1 MKKYI
6 NIFAVLA
13 MALFVGSCEDELEQE
28 FQYIKVVPG
37 EEIQFGASAAF
48 ESSVGSTR
56 TIYGDIN
63 EKGSLI
69 EVNWVPNQDR
79 IQIIS
84 PHAGGADI
92 AEYQVISTN
101 SGTVTPGNG
110 IDSVFVQ
117 YSQATALQRIGEAG
131 LQWTNATEYDFYAM
145 YPSHEQLKEV
155 VKEVENTDY
164 YGLKNVYGESG
175 LPVNGKMIGYLPVT
189 QDPVTT
195 APAPAEDGESR
206 VVKVEPDMRY
216 AYMAAKAHCE
226 IQEDGTMKDTIQL
239 NFQSLVTA
247 LEFDITV
254 NEIDQQSDG
263 TKLIDIMAL
272 MLTSKDHDI
281 CGKFEYTFPE
291 RSTKISDGS
300 IAIQNAATQNYRSIT
315 MGFGQNGIQGL
326 AKGDVVKATFF
337 ILPSAGIKENF
348 NANAE
353 DPDLKLTVMYKVA
366 GQPQIKTAT
375 IKKAI
380 SPCKYTHFTNV
391 LLPKIGNDV
400 DGSAWW
406 SALPDNALLSQVSIP
421 VASNVFA
428 SSIYFKENAYNNLHQ
443 QVKEYTDLWDMG
455 VRGFEFVNR
464 KSGYDGDMKD
474 QPTLSLSD
482 AHFVVDENPLVS
494 SDINFGIAFETLATK
509 LAQNEN
515 ETLVLVCTYQ
525 AITDGYNPN
534 YYVQQLLNYLDDF
547 VAENKLGFTKEHF
560 VKMDAS
566 STVSD
571 LKGKIAI
578 IIRPGDDDRYESN
591 STTASITLSSNDGTT
606 KTDWSSNVTLIQD
619 WGTAFDVWDRRY
631 EDVAREAQFETKY
644 VIDMAKKRT
653 EPRTM
658 VEDWLWGAGG
668 SSGSNS
674 DEYYEYKNSDGEIN
688 DGNNNFDNFGNGEIP
703 SRLSSFNYEHACA
716 DGTKAY
722 VQEWARVVPESMAK
736 KIYTGLNN
744 HSVYLWVNWPESYI
758 EKQKAIDGLFKQSVA
773 TKGITDAQGLY
784 INSLSGYY
792 IMNGEEGLY
801 PFKNTYS
808 MQYYPEPSILNWWNP
823 KWTSSSITA
832 SNMGKG
838 GDHVGLAYDLNKY
851 VYGILS
857 GTGKMQDG
865 NSLTRNYQKQGI
877 VLIDE
882 IETHLHLELQKF
894 ILPFLTKIFPNIQFI
909 VTTHSPFVLSSM
921 DNAVAYDLEHRIM
934 IDDLTEY
941 SYEAL
946 AEGYFGVPTESSYM
960 EMRLQTFRALL
971 EKDDLS
977 NGDKEQLFTL
987 ISDFEK
993 ISEAASPLIIG
1004 EFMRLK
1010 VEYSDKINTLQK

>member
-1 MKKYI
+1 MVNGKLNGSKNYTTMKKYI
-6 NIFAVLA
+6 KLYAVLA
-13 MALFVGSCEDELEQE
+13 MALFVSSCEDELEQE

-63 EKGSLI
+63 KTDGLI

-101 SGTVTPGNG
+101 SGTVIPGNG
-110 IDSVFVQ
+110 TDGKFEES
-117 YSQATALQRIGEAG
+117 SKATTLQRIGEAG

-155 VKEVENTDY
+155 VKEVEDTDD
-164 YGLKNVYGESG
+164 YGLKNVYESG
-175 LPVNGKMIGYLPVT
+175 LPVSGKMIGYLPVT

-195 APAPAEDGESR
+195 DPAPAEDGENR
-206 VVKVEPDMRY
+206 VVKVQPDMRY

-226 IQEDGTMKDTIQL
+226 IQEDGTMKETIQL

-254 NEIDQQSDG
+254 NEIGQQSDR
-263 TKLIDIMAL
+263 TQLIDIMGL
-272 MLTSKDHDI
+272 MLTSKEHDI

-291 RSTKISDGS
+291 GSTDISDGS
-300 IAIQNAATQNYRSIT
+300 IAIQNAATQNYKSIT

-337 ILPSAGIKENF
+337 ILPSAGIKKDF

-391 LLPKIGNDV
+391 LLPKIDNKV
-400 DGSAWW
+400 DGSVWW

-428 SSIYFKENAYNNLHQ
+428 SSIYFTGGDYTNLYQ
-443 QVKEYTDLWDMG
+443 QVKAYTDLWDMG

-494 SDINFGIAFETLATK
+494 STINFGIAFETLADK
-509 LAQNEN
+509 LDKNKN

-534 YYVQQLLNYLDDF
+534 YYVQQLLNYLEDF
-547 VAENKLGFTKEHF
+547 VADNKFGFTKEHF
-560 VKMDAS
+560 VKMNAS

-578 IIRPGDDDRYESN
+578 IIRPGDDDRYESSN
-591 STTASITLSSNDGTT
+591 TTASIKLSSNDGTT
-606 KTDWSSNVTLIQD
+606 QTDWSEHVTLIQD

-631 EDVAREAQFETKY
+631 EGVAREAQFETQYRAENKPNL
-644 VIDMAKKRT
+644 AQRT
-653 EPRTM
+653 LF
-658 VEDWLWGAGG
+658 EDWLWGAGG
-668 SSGSNS
+668 SDSG
-674 DEYYEYKNSDGEIN
+674 EYYEYNHNGETN
-688 DGNNNFDNFGNGEIP
+688 TGNNNFDNFGNGERP
-703 SRLSSFNYEHACA
+703 QPLPSFNYEHACA

-722 VQEWARVVPESMAK
+722 VQEWARVVPKSMANK
-736 KIYTGLNN
+736 KICTGLNN
-744 HSVYLWVNWPESYI
+744 HSVYLWVNWPESYT
-758 EKQKAIDGLFKQSVA
+758 EKQEAIDSLFRRSVA
-773 TKGITDAQGLY
+773 TKGNIDAQGLY

-838 GDHVGLAYDLNKY
+838 GNHVGLAYDLNKY

-865 NSLTRNYQKQGI
+865 NSL
-877 VLIDE
+877 
-882 IETHLHLELQKF
+882 
-894 ILPFLTKIFPNIQFI
+894 
-909 VTTHSPFVLSSM
+909 
-921 DNAVAYDLEHRIM
+921 
-934 IDDLTEY
+934 
-941 SYEAL
+941 
-946 AEGYFGVPTESSYM
+946 AEGPWGLVMMEHIGNTAGGADDKSVALVNLIMMNNFRFPLAQKSDAEGASVQRIPLSDESV
-960 EMRLQTFRALL
+960 
-971 EKDDLS
+971 D
-977 NGDKEQLFTL
+977 
-987 ISDFEK
+987 
-993 ISEAASPLIIG
+993 
-1004 EFMRLK
+1004 
-1010 VEYSDKINTLQK
+1010 INKNIMVTWE

>member
-1 MKKYI
+1 MTMKKYI

-63 EKGSLI
+63 KKDSLI

-117 YSQATALQRIGEAG
+117 YSQATTLQRIGEVG
-131 LQWTNATEYDFYAM
+131 LQWTNAEEYDFYAM

-155 VKEVENTDY
+155 VKEVENTDD
-164 YGLKNVYGESG
+164 YGLKNVYDESG
-175 LPVNGKMIGYLPVT
+175 RPVSGKMIGYLPVT

-195 APAPAEDGESR
+195 DPAPAEDGDSR
-206 VVKVEPDMRY
+206 VVKVQPDMRY
-216 AYMAAKAHCE
+216 AYMAAKAHYV
-226 IQEDGTMKDTIQL
+226 IPEDGKIKDAIQL

-254 NEIDQQSDG
+254 NQIVQQSDG
-263 TKLIDIMAL
+263 TQLIDIMGL

-281 CGKFEYTFPE
+281 CGKFVYTFPE
-291 RSTKISDGS
+291 GSTEISDGS

-326 AKGDVVKATFF
+326 AEGDVVKATFF
-337 ILPSAGIKENF
+337 ILPSAGIEENF
-348 NANAE
+348 KAE
-353 DPDLKLTVMYKVA
+353 DLKLTVMYKVA

-375 IKKAI
+375 IKKPI

-391 LLPKIGNDV
+391 LLPKIDNKV

-428 SSIYFKENAYNNLHQ
+428 SSEYFKGDAYTNLYQ
-443 QVKEYTDLWDMG
+443 QVKKYTDLWDMG

-464 KSGYDGDMKD
+464 RAVTQKYNIIGRPNGYNVDN
-474 QPTLSLSD
+474 TNSL
-482 AHFVVDENPLVS
+482 ANANFVVDENPLEGTG
-494 SDINFGIAFETLATK
+494 DNFIGGVETFGTAFETLATK

-525 AITDGYNPN
+525 AVGDGYDPN
-534 YYVQQLLNYLDDF
+534 GYVQQLLNYLDYF
-547 VAENKLGFTKEHF
+547 VANNTLGFKQTDF
-560 VKMDAS
+560 IQINSGTTAGN
-566 STVSD
+566 
-571 LKGKIAI
+571 LKGNIAI
-578 IIRPGDDDRYESN
+578 IIRPGDDDRYETN
-591 STTASITLSSNDGTT
+591 STTASITLKSSND
-606 KTDWSSNVTLIQD
+606 WSSYVTLIQD

-631 EDVAREAQFETKY
+631 EDVARESTFETLY
-644 VIDMAKKRT
+644 VIGKAQKRK

-658 VEDWLWGAGG
+658 VEDWLCGI
-668 SSGSNS
+668 SSGSSTPYTQVSGANNFN
-674 DEYYEYKNSDGEIN
+674 DGEEWPTKKEQFNYAHTIKGSDG
-688 DGNNNFDNFGNGEIP
+688 
-703 SRLSSFNYEHACA
+703 
-716 DGTKAY
+716 TAY
-722 VQEWARVVPESMAK
+722 VQEWARVAGANIGPT
-736 KIYTGLNN
+736 YTGARTGYESWGSFSANG
-744 HSVYLWVNWPESYI
+744 YLWAKWPESI
-758 EKQKAIDGLFKQSVA
+758 TDKKKAIDGLFKLSVDE
-773 TKGITDAQGLY
+773 KGKVGENLY

-792 IMNGEEGLY
+792 IDESVLNDNNQKVSLL
-801 PFKNTYS
+801 PFRSSFYGNRNTETNAVN
-808 MQYYPEPSILNWWNP
+808 Q
-823 KWTSSSITA
+823 
-832 SNMGKG
+832 GKG

-857 GTGKMQDG
+857 GTGKMQD
-865 NSLTRNYQKQGI
+865 NSL
-877 VLIDE
+877 
-882 IETHLHLELQKF
+882 
-894 ILPFLTKIFPNIQFI
+894 
-909 VTTHSPFVLSSM
+909 
-921 DNAVAYDLEHRIM
+921 
-934 IDDLTEY
+934 
-941 SYEAL
+941 L
-946 AEGYFGVPTESSYM
+946 AEGPWGLVMMEHIGNTKKGADDKSVALVNLIMMNNFRFPLAQKTDAEGASVQRIPLSDESV
-960 EMRLQTFRALL
+960 
-971 EKDDLS
+971 D
-977 NGDKEQLFTL
+977 
-987 ISDFEK
+987 
-993 ISEAASPLIIG
+993 
-1004 EFMRLK
+1004 
-1010 VEYSDKINTLQK
+1010 INKNIMVTWE

>member
-1 MKKYI
+1 
-6 NIFAVLA
+6 

-63 EKGSLI
+63 KTDSLI

-101 SGTVTPGNG
+101 SGTVIPGNG
-110 IDSVFVQ
+110 TDGKFEES
-117 YSQATALQRIGEAG
+117 SKATTLQRIGEAG

-145 YPSHEQLKEV
+145 YPSHEQLKDV
-155 VKEVENTDY
+155 VKEVENTGD
-164 YGLKNVYGESG
+164 YGLKNVYDESG
-175 LPVNGKMIGYLPVT
+175 LPVSGTMIGYLPVT

-195 APAPAEDGESR
+195 DPAPAEDGGSR
-206 VVKVEPDMRY
+206 VVKVQPDMRY
-216 AYMAAKAHCE
+216 AYMAAKAHYE
-226 IQEDGTMKDTIQL
+226 IPEDGKIKDAIQL

-254 NEIDQQSDG
+254 NQIVQQSDG
-263 TKLIDIMAL
+263 TQLIDIMGL

-281 CGKFEYTFPE
+281 CGKFVYTFPE
-291 RSTKISDGS
+291 GSTEISEGS
-300 IAIQNAATQNYRSIT
+300 IEIKNAATQNYRSIT

-326 AKGDVVKATFF
+326 AEGDVVKATFF
-337 ILPSAGIKENF
+337 ILPSAGIENEF
-348 NANAE
+348 KAE
-353 DPDLKLTVMYKVA
+353 DLKLTVMFKVA

-391 LLPKIGNDV
+391 LLPKIDNKV
-400 DGSAWW
+400 DGSVWW

-428 SSIYFKENAYNNLHQ
+428 SSIYFKGNAYNNLHQ

-464 KSGYDGDMKD
+464 RAVTRRNSWSD
-474 QPTLSLSD
+474 QKNVDNTHSL
-482 AHFVVDENPLVS
+482 ANANFVVDENPLEGS
-494 SDINFGIAFETLATK
+494 GNNFATDVTTFGTAFETLADK
-509 LAQNEN
+509 LDKNEE

-525 AITDGYNPN
+525 AVGDGYDPN
-534 YYVQQLLNYLDDF
+534 GYVQQLLNYLEDF
-547 VAENKLGFTKEHF
+547 VADNKFGFTKEHF
-560 VKMDAS
+560 VKMNAS
-566 STVSD
+566 STVRD

-578 IIRPGDDDRYESN
+578 IIRPGDDDRYESPY
-591 STTASITLSSNDGTT
+591 TTASITLSSNDGTT
-606 KTDWSSNVTLIQD
+606 QTDWSEHVTLIQD

-631 EDVAREAQFETKY
+631 EGVAREAQFETQYRAENKPNL
-644 VIDMAKKRT
+644 AQRT
-653 EPRTM
+653 LF
-658 VEDWLWGAGG
+658 EDWLWGAGG
-668 SSGSNS
+668 SDSG
-674 DEYYEYKNSDGEIN
+674 EYYEYNHNGETN
-688 DGNNNFDNFGNGEIP
+688 TGNNNFDNFGNGERP
-703 SRLSSFNYEHACA
+703 QPLPSFNYEHACA

-722 VQEWARVVPESMAK
+722 VQEWARVVPKSMANK
-736 KIYTGLNN
+736 KICTGLNN
-744 HSVYLWVNWPESYI
+744 HSVYLWVNWPDSYT
-758 EKQKAIDGLFKQSVA
+758 EKQEAIDGLFKQSVD
-773 TKGITDAQGLY
+773 TKGKTDAQGLY

-808 MQYYPEPSILNWWNP
+808 VYWWGYQFLQGQG
-823 KWTSSSITA
+823 WHSSNIEA

-857 GTGKMQDG
+857 GTVEMESEG
-865 NSLTRNYQKQGI
+865 Y
-877 VLIDE
+877 
-882 IETHLHLELQKF
+882 
-894 ILPFLTKIFPNIQFI
+894 
-909 VTTHSPFVLSSM
+909 
-921 DNAVAYDLEHRIM
+921 
-934 IDDLTEY
+934 LTEGPWGLVMMEHIGNTAGGADDK
-941 SYEAL
+941 SVAL
-946 AEGYFGVPTESSYM
+946 VNLIMMNNFRFPLAQKPGAEGASVMRVPLSDESV
-960 EMRLQTFRALL
+960 
-971 EKDDLS
+971 D
-977 NGDKEQLFTL
+977 
-987 ISDFEK
+987 
-993 ISEAASPLIIG
+993 
-1004 EFMRLK
+1004 
-1010 VEYSDKINTLQK
+1010 INKNIMVTWE

>member
-1 MKKYI
+1 MTMKKYI

-63 EKGSLI
+63 KTDGLI

-110 IDSVFVQ
+110 TDGEFEKF
-117 YSQATALQRIGEAG
+117 SQATTLQRIGEAG

-155 VKEVENTDY
+155 VKEVENTDD
-164 YGLKNVYGESG
+164 YGLKNVYDESG
-175 LPVNGKMIGYLPVT
+175 LPVSGTMIGYLPVT

-195 APAPAEDGESR
+195 DPAPAEDGGSR
-206 VVKVEPDMRY
+206 VVKVQPDMRY
-216 AYMAAKAHCE
+216 AYMAAKAHYE
-226 IQEDGTMKDTIQL
+226 IPEDGKIKDAIQL

-254 NEIDQQSDG
+254 NEIVQQSDG
-263 TKLIDIMAL
+263 TQLIDIMGL

-281 CGKFEYTFPE
+281 CGKFVYTFPE
-291 RSTKISDGS
+291 GSTEISDGS
-300 IAIQNAATQNYRSIT
+300 IAIQNAATQNYKSIT

-326 AKGDVVKATFF
+326 AQGDVVKATFF

-348 NANAE
+348 KAE
-353 DPDLKLTVMYKVA
+353 DLKLTVMFKVA

-375 IKKAI
+375 IKKPI

-391 LLPKIGNDV
+391 LLPKIDNKV
-400 DGSAWW
+400 DGSVWW
-406 SALPDNALLSQVSIP
+406 SALPNNALLSQVSIP

-428 SSIYFKENAYNNLHQ
+428 SSIYFTGDAYNNLHQ

-464 KSGYDGDMKD
+464 RAVTQKYSIIGRPNGYNVDN
-474 QPTLSLSD
+474 TNSL
-482 AHFVVDENPLVS
+482 ANANFVVDENPLEG
-494 SDINFGIAFETLATK
+494 DGDNFIGGVETFGTAFETLAAK
-509 LAQNEN
+509 LAQNKN

-525 AITDGYNPN
+525 AVGDGYDPN
-534 YYVQQLLNYLDDF
+534 GYVQQLLNYLDDF
-547 VAENKLGFTKEHF
+547 VAGNKLGFTDEDF
-560 VKMDAS
+560 VKMNAS
-566 STVSD
+566 STVND

-578 IIRPGDDDRYESN
+578 IIRPGDDDRYESKF
-591 STTASITLSSNDGTT
+591 TTASITLKSNDGTT
-606 KTDWSSNVTLIQD
+606 QTDWSRNVTLIQD

-631 EDVAREAQFETKY
+631 SGVAREAQFETQYRAENKPDLTQR
-644 VIDMAKKRT
+644 ILF
-653 EPRTM
+653 
-658 VEDWLWGAGG
+658 EDWLWGAGG
-668 SSGSNS
+668 SNSG
-674 DEYYEYKNSDGEIN
+674 EYYEYKNSNGEIN
-688 DGNNNFDNFGNGEIP
+688 AGNNNFDNFGNGEIP
-703 SRLSSFNYEHACA
+703 SPLSSFNYEHACA
-716 DGTKAY
+716 DGTTAY
-722 VQEWARVVPESMAK
+722 VQEWARVVPESMAT
-736 KIYTGLNN
+736 KICTGLNRN
-744 HSVYLWVNWPESYI
+744 GVYLWVNWPESYT
-758 EKQKAIDGLFKQSVA
+758 EKQEAIDGLFQKSVA
-773 TKGITDAQGLY
+773 TKGKTDAQGLY

-808 MQYYPEPSILNWWNP
+808 VYWWEDRQYLSDRWR
-823 KWTSSSITA
+823 SSNIEV

-865 NSLTRNYQKQGI
+865 
-877 VLIDE
+877 
-882 IETHLHLELQKF
+882 
-894 ILPFLTKIFPNIQFI
+894 
-909 VTTHSPFVLSSM
+909 SS
-921 DNAVAYDLEHRIM
+921 
-934 IDDLTEY
+934 
-941 SYEAL
+941 L
-946 AEGYFGVPTESSYM
+946 AEGPWGLVMMEHIGNTAKNADDKSVALVNLIMMNNFRFPLAQKTDVEGASVMRVPLSDESV
-960 EMRLQTFRALL
+960 
-971 EKDDLS
+971 D
-977 NGDKEQLFTL
+977 
-987 ISDFEK
+987 
-993 ISEAASPLIIG
+993 
-1004 EFMRLK
+1004 
-1010 VEYSDKINTLQK
+1010 INKNIMVTWE

>member
-1 MKKYI
+1 MTMKKYI

-63 EKGSLI
+63 KTDGLI

-101 SGTVTPGNG
+101 SGTVIPGNG
-110 IDSVFVQ
+110 TDGKFEQ
-117 YSQATALQRIGEAG
+117 YSQATTLQRIGEAG

-145 YPSHEQLKEV
+145 YPSHEQLKGV
-155 VKEVENTDY
+155 VKEVENTDD
-164 YGLKNVYGESG
+164 YGLKNVYESG
-175 LPVNGKMIGYLPVT
+175 LPVSGKMIGYLPVT

-195 APAPAEDGESR
+195 DPAPAEDGESR
-206 VVKVEPDMRY
+206 VVKVQPDMRY
-216 AYMAAKAHCE
+216 AYMAAKAHYK
-226 IQEDGTMKDTIQL
+226 IPEDGIIKDTIQL

-291 RSTKISDGS
+291 GSTEISDGS
-300 IAIQNAATQNYRSIT
+300 IAIQNAETQNYKSIT

-337 ILPSAGIKENF
+337 ILPSAGIEENF
-348 NANAE
+348 KAE
-353 DPDLKLTVMYKVA
+353 DLKLTVMYKVA

-375 IKKAI
+375 ITKAI

-391 LLPKIGNDV
+391 LLPKIDNKV
-400 DGSAWW
+400 KGSAWF
-406 SALPDNALLSQVSIP
+406 SALDSNIYVSQVSIP

-428 SSIYFKENAYNNLHQ
+428 SSIYFKGDAYNNLHQ
-443 QVKEYTDLWDMG
+443 QVEKYTDLWDMG

-464 KSGYDGDMKD
+464 KSGYNVNMNN
-474 QPTLSLSD
+474 QPTRSLTD

-494 SDINFGIAFETLATK
+494 DTINFGVAFETLAGK
-509 LAQNEN
+509 LRDNPNEC
-515 ETLVLVCTYQ
+515 LILVCTYQ
-525 AITDGYNPN
+525 AISDGYNPN

-547 VAENKLGFTKEHF
+547 VAKNTLGFTKEHF
-560 VKMDAS
+560 VKMNAS
-566 STVSD
+566 STVRD
-571 LKGKIAI
+571 LRGKIAI

-606 KTDWSSNVTLIQD
+606 VTDWSSNVTLIQD

-631 EDVAREAQFETKY
+631 EGVAREAQFETQYRAENKPNL
-644 VIDMAKKRT
+644 AQRT
-653 EPRTM
+653 LF
-658 VEDWLWGAGG
+658 EDWLWGAGD
-668 SSGSNS
+668 S
-674 DEYYEYKNSDGEIN
+674 DTGEYYEYNHNGET
-688 DGNNNFDNFGNGEIP
+688 DAGNNNFDKFGNGEKP

-736 KIYTGLNN
+736 PIYTGLKTEEWGQKN
-744 HSVYLWVNWPESYI
+744 VYLWVNWPESYT
-758 EKQKAIDGLFKQSVA
+758 EKKVAIDGLFKHSVE
-773 TKGITDAQGLY
+773 TKGKTSENLY

-792 IMNGEEGLY
+792 ITDKVKEGLY
-801 PFKNTYS
+801 PFKEKYS
-808 MQYYPEPSILNWWNP
+808 MRYWYNIIISSG
-823 KWTSSSITA
+823 WTSSSITA
-832 SNMGKG
+832 KNMGKG
-838 GDHVGLAYDLNKY
+838 GDHVALAYDLNKY

-865 NSLTRNYQKQGI
+865 SL
-877 VLIDE
+877 
-882 IETHLHLELQKF
+882 
-894 ILPFLTKIFPNIQFI
+894 
-909 VTTHSPFVLSSM
+909 
-921 DNAVAYDLEHRIM
+921 
-934 IDDLTEY
+934 
-941 SYEAL
+941 L
-946 AEGYFGVPTESSYM
+946 AEGPWGLVMMEHIGNTAGGADDKSVALVNLIMMNNFRFPLAQKPVVQGASVQRIPLSDESV
-960 EMRLQTFRALL
+960 
-971 EKDDLS
+971 D
-977 NGDKEQLFTL
+977 
-987 ISDFEK
+987 
-993 ISEAASPLIIG
+993 
-1004 EFMRLK
+1004 
-1010 VEYSDKINTLQK
+1010 INKNIMVTWE

>member
-1 MKKYI
+1 MKRRLLVAKLVLMVNGKLNGSKNYTTMKKYI
-6 NIFAVLA
+6 KLYAVLA

-63 EKGSLI
+63 KDSTLI

-110 IDSVFVQ
+110 TDSVFVQ
-117 YSQATALQRIGEAG
+117 YSQATTLQRIGEVG

-155 VKEVENTDY
+155 VKEVEDTDV
-164 YGLKNVYGESG
+164 YGLKNVYESG
-175 LPVNGKMIGYLPVT
+175 LPVSGKMIGYLPVT

-195 APAPAEDGESR
+195 DPAPAEEGGSR
-206 VVKVEPDMRY
+206 VVKVQPDMRY
-216 AYMAAKAHCE
+216 AYMAAKAHCK
-226 IQEDGTMKDTIQL
+226 IQEDGKIQDAIQL

-254 NEIDQQSDG
+254 NEIAQQSDG
-263 TKLIDIMAL
+263 KKLIDIMAL
-272 MLTSKDHDI
+272 MLTSNEHDI

-291 RSTKISDGS
+291 GGSTEISDGS
-300 IAIQNAATQNYRSIT
+300 IAIQNAATQNYKSIT

-348 NANAE
+348 TAG
-353 DPDLKLTVMYKVA
+353 DLKLTVMFKVA

-391 LLPKIGNDV
+391 LLPKIENKV

-406 SALPDNALLSQVSIP
+406 SALPNNALLSQVSIP

-428 SSIYFKENAYNNLHQ
+428 SNEYFKGDAYTNLYQ
-443 QVKEYTDLWDMG
+443 QVEKYTDLWDMG

-464 KSGYDGDMKD
+464 KSGYNVNMNN
-474 QPTLSLSD
+474 QPTRSLSD

-494 SDINFGIAFETLATK
+494 DTINFGIAFETLAGK
-509 LAQNEN
+509 LHDNPNEC
-515 ETLVLVCTYQ
+515 LILVCTYQ
-525 AITDGYNPN
+525 AISDGYNPN

-547 VAENKLGFTKEHF
+547 VAGNKLGFTKEDF
-560 VKMDAS
+560 VKMNAS

-591 STTASITLSSNDGTT
+591 STTASITLSSNDGTIV
-606 KTDWSSNVTLIQD
+606 TDWSSNVTLIRD

-631 EDVAREAQFETKY
+631 DGVAREAQFETQYRAENKPNL
-644 VIDMAKKRT
+644 AQR
-653 EPRTM
+653 PLF
-658 VEDWLWGAGG
+658 EDWLWGAGA
-668 SSGSNS
+668 N
-674 DEYYEYKNSDGEIN
+674 
-688 DGNNNFDNFGNGEIP
+688 GNNYSEYNNNGVTDAGNNVFNNFGKGTFP
-703 SRLSSFNYEHACA
+703 SKLSEFNYTHSSNIG
-716 DGTKAY
+716 DVY
-722 VQEWARVVPESMAK
+722 VQEWARVVPESMADTM
-736 KIYTGLNN
+736 IYTGFSNN
-744 HSVYLWVNWPESYI
+744 SVYLWVNWPESYD
-758 EKQKAIDGLFKQSVA
+758 EKLEAIDGLFKKSVQ
-773 TKGITDAQGLY
+773 TKGDPQAQGLY

-792 IMNGEEGLY
+792 IDKNVKPGLL
-801 PFKNTYS
+801 PFKANYS
-808 MQYYPEPSILNWWNP
+808 TRYFGAVWYDW
-823 KWTSSSITA
+823 SSEWRDGNIEA
-832 SNMGKG
+832 KNMGKG
-838 GDHVGLAYDLNKY
+838 GDHVRLAYDLNKY

-857 GTGKMQDG
+857 GTVEMESGGK
-865 NSLTRNYQKQGI
+865 
-877 VLIDE
+877 
-882 IETHLHLELQKF
+882 
-894 ILPFLTKIFPNIQFI
+894 
-909 VTTHSPFVLSSM
+909 
-921 DNAVAYDLEHRIM
+921 
-934 IDDLTEY
+934 
-941 SYEAL
+941 L
-946 AEGYFGVPTESSYM
+946 AEGPWGLVMMEHIGNTAGGADDKSVALVNLIMMNNFRFPLGQKTDAEGASVQRIPLSDESV
-960 EMRLQTFRALL
+960 
-971 EKDDLS
+971 D
-977 NGDKEQLFTL
+977 
-987 ISDFEK
+987 
-993 ISEAASPLIIG
+993 
-1004 EFMRLK
+1004 
-1010 VEYSDKINTLQK
+1010 INKNIMVTWE